1 MASDSGRYEHMN
13 TVIAAGIAT
22 CLCAALS
29 AAAGQA
35 PTTLAGTPPAQPRTA
50 VPAGASQRAVPA
62 TQPAVML
69 SGCLYRK
76 GDMPGRAPNLAEKPG
91 GLEGYIIADAR
102 VVGQGS
108 SAPGPEAGTGG
119 RMYNVEGL
127 PDGQLK
133 ALVGKRVEVSGRIDA
148 GGESG
153 EGGLALPGRNP
164 TSRGTIDLS
173 EFEATSIR
181 EVAGGTACV
190 VKPATAAR

>member
-1 MASDSGRYEHMN
+1 MN
-13 TVIAAGIAT
+13 TVIATGIAT

-35 PTTLAGTPPAQPRTA
+35 P

-62 TQPAVML
+62 TQTAVML

-91 GLEGYIIADAR
+91 GLEGYTIADAR

-133 ALVGKRVEVSGRIDA
+133 GLVGKRVEVSGRIDA